1 MLWPSMRCAGV
12 GEKQA
17 CRTMVGLLVVAH
29 ERTCAAELDIVIAT
43 ELGAGRLPDL
53 KVLAERFKPS
63 TDAVPVVVVNLP
75 SSAIY
80 DQIAAFR
87 GGTA

>member
-1 MLWPSMRCAGV
+1 
-12 GEKQA
+12 
-17 CRTMVGLLVVAH
+17 MVGLLVVAH
-29 ERTCAAELDIVIAT
+29 ERTYAAELDIVIAT

-53 KVLAERFKPS
+53 KVLTERFKPW

-75 SSAIY
+75 SLAIY